1 MGGGKMKDIVID
13 NFTFGYPDKPLFK
26 NFSFVIKSGKI
37 NVILGASGVGKTT
50 LLNAITG
57 LINYEGKISG
67 VPDKISYIFQN
78 DRLIDTISV
87 YKNLDL
93 VLKNDYKDKSTRR
106 KLIDEMLETL
116 EISDV
121 LKRLPTEISGG
132 QAQRVQIARA
142 FLYPSDLMII
152 DEPFKGL
159 DVALKTRLINKFLE
173 LWKKDGRTIIM
184 VTHDVYEALLMGDYV
199 SIISGNPVECV
210 YKTEI
215 AQDKSSRRLTDP
227 YLTKFRD
234 EIIEKII

>member
-1 MGGGKMKDIVID
+1 MNDIVID

-26 NFSFVIKSGKI
+26 NFSFDVKAGKI

-67 VPDKISYIFQN
+67 LPDKISYIFQN
-78 DRLIDTISV
+78 DRLIDAVSV

-93 VLKNDYKDKSTRR
+93 VLKNDYKDKKTRR
-106 KLIDEMLETL
+106 KLIDETLETL

-121 LKRLPTEISGG
+121 GKRLPTEISGG

-159 DVALKTRLINKFLE
+159 DVALKTRLINKFLD
-173 LWKKDGRTIIM
+173 LWKIDGRTIIM